1 MGDFIVCGR
10 NSKIQLLGAVLIVV
24 TGFLLEFTMN
34 DWIVVVICIGMV
46 LSAEAMNSAIEEL
59 ANEVTGER
67 KERIRKVKDM
77 AAGAVLICSLTSIVV
92 AVLVVARK
100 FSM

>member
-1 MGDFIVCGR
+1 M
-10 NSKIQLLGAVLIVV
+10 IVV